1 MPGASVSP
9 TTTKA
14 PRADDA
20 VVFLGGWCN
29 SGRSFFALLAERL
42 AARHRVLRLDW
53 RGHGDSSRPGADF
66 GHDELAG
73 DAMAVIQA
81 TGVRRVVPVTQ
92 AHGGWP
98 ALRLRRLLGD
108 RVTGIVLLSWMV
120 VDPPPPFLA
129 VFEMLQDPG
138 RGGRVWTTCSPGG
151 WPAPRKTWPD
161 GPAGRLAAT
170 ALTCGHEQR
179 AR

>member
-14 PRADDA
+14 PGPMTRWSSWA
-20 VVFLGGWCN
+20 GGVIAAGVSSPRLPNAWLPGIGS
-29 SGRSFFALLAERL
+29 SGWTGA
-42 AARHRVLRLDW
+42 
-53 RGHGDSSRPGADF
+53 GTGDSSRPGADF